1 VASPAYRQIAAVF
14 AGAAGAM
21 RCKDVLAAIGV
32 PQATAS
38 QRESMRSKLKRLV
51 ERGVLVEAEPG
62 LFELSAGG
70 VR

>member
-1 VASPAYRQIAAVF
+1 VF
-14 AGAAGAM
+14 AEQTGAK

-32 PQATAS
+32 PEASAS

-51 ERGVLVEAEPG
+51 EGGVLVEAEPG
-62 LFELSAGG
+62 LFELSAAG